1 MNWLVAGL
9 PEIGLAL
16 AAMAVLLAGRFR
28 ATQRRVRARQHAGPR
43 ADCSSPAGL
52 VIIAPQ
58 GIGYG
63 GLFVADAFSRFVQV
77 LILAGSALAIILS
90 LDFNRQDE
98 QLARFEFP
106 VLILFAT
113 TGMMIMV
120 SATNL
125 MTLYL
130 GLELQSLALYVI
142 ASFARDSLRSAE
154 AGLKYFVLGSLASG
168 LLLYGISLTYGFSG
182 SMAFSHIAQALL
194 SGTASVGLIIG
205 MVFVL
210 SGLVFKMAAVPFHMW
225 SPDVYEGAPSSVTA
239 LLGSAPKVAAVAL
252 LLRVMVQPFGHLLP
266 QWQLLVEIISIAS
279 MVLGSLAPIMQT
291 SIKRLM
297 AYSSIGHVGYA
308 LMGLA
313 AGTASGTSG
322 TLIYLA
328 TYIFMTL
335 GTFGVILAMRRQG
348 RSVEKISDL
357 AGLGRNDGGLA
368 LAMSIFMLSMAGV
381 PPLSG
386 LLRQALRVSGG
397 HPERLVDAR
406 RDRRRDQHHRRL
418 LLPAHRQDHVF
429 RRAAERLR
437 PPRALAVLRGGCI
450 GHRDAVLHP
459 RCRTDHRRGAG
470 RRIGPSGLNASGP
483 DTDRSLPAAYQ
494 LERVASLPSTSDACV
509 ERARAGAPDG
519 LAILADVQTAGRGSR
534 GRSWACPPG
543 NLYLSVLLRPRNR
556 AEEAGAGQW
565 ALLAGVALID
575 TLAAFSASPDGLRL
589 KWPNDV
595 LSDGA
600 KLAGI
605 LVDAAM
611 TPSGRGGVARHRRR
625 RQSCVRPCDRGPE
638 DRVPC
643 DARRHA
649 ARAHGGRA
657 NIPGAYRGGSRS
669 SGPCGVCACPGCLA
683 RARASDR
690 HRRDD

>member
-1 MNWLVAGL
+1 MNWLVAL

-16 AAMAVLLAGRFR
+16 AAMAVLLAGVF
-28 ATQRRVRARQHAGPR
+28 APPKGAFVLASMLALGGLLLT
-43 ADCSSPAGL
+43 AGL

-194 SGTASVGLIIG
+194 SGSASVGLIIG

-252 LLRVMVQPFGHLLP
+252 LLRVMMQPFGHLLP

-386 LLRQALRVSGG
+386 FFGKLYVFLAAIQSGLWTLAVIGVVTSIIGAYYYLRIVKIMYF
-397 HPERLVDAR
+397 DAPLSVF
-406 RDRRRDQHHRRL
+406 DRR
-418 LLPAHRQDHVF
+418 A
-429 RRAAERLR
+429 
-437 PPRALAVLRGGCI
+437 
-450 GHRDAVLHP
+450 
-459 RCRTDHRRGAG
+459 
-470 RRIGPSGLNASGP
+470 PSLSFVVAASGIVTLFFILVAGP
-483 DTDRSLPAAYQ
+483 ITAAAQ
-494 LERVASLPSTSDACV
+494 AAAS
-509 ERARAGAPDG
+509 
-519 LAILADVQTAGRGSR
+519 
-534 GRSWACPPG
+534 
-543 NLYLSVLLRPRNR
+543 
-556 AEEAGAGQW
+556 
-565 ALLAGVALID
+565 ALLG
-575 TLAAFSASPDGLRL
+575 
-589 KWPNDV
+589 
-595 LSDGA
+595 
-600 KLAGI
+600 
-605 LVDAAM
+605 
-611 TPSGRGGVARHRRR
+611 
-625 RQSCVRPCDRGPE
+625 
-638 DRVPC
+638 
-643 DARRHA
+643 
-649 ARAHGGRA
+649 
-657 NIPGAYRGGSRS
+657 
-669 SGPCGVCACPGCLA
+669 
-683 RARASDR
+683 
-690 HRRDD
+690 

>member
-1 MNWLVAGL
+1 MNWLVAL
-9 PEIGLAL
+9 PEIALAL
-16 AAMAVLLAGRFR
+16 AAMAVLLAGVF
-28 ATQRRVRARQHAGPR
+28 
-43 ADCSSPAGL
+43 SPPKTSFALASMLALGGLLITAGL
-52 VIIAPQ
+52 VLVAPQ
-58 GIGYG
+58 GVGYG
-63 GLFVADAFSRFVQV
+63 GLFIADAFSRFVQV
-77 LILAGSALAIILS
+77 LILAGAALAIILS
-90 LDFNRQDE
+90 LDFNRQE
-98 QLARFEFP
+98 EGLARFEFP

-182 SMAFSHIAQALL
+182 SMAFGHIAQALL
-194 SGTASVGLIIG
+194 SGTPSVGLVIG

-252 LLRVMVQPFGHLLP
+252 LLRVMIGPFGHLLP

-328 TYIFMTL
+328 TYLFMTL

-386 LLRQALRVSGG
+386 FFGKLYVFLAAIQSGLWTLAVIGVLTSIVGAYYYLRIIKIMYF
-397 HPERLVDAR
+397 DAPLSVF
-406 RDRRRDQHHRRL
+406 DRR
-418 LLPAHRQDHVF
+418 A
-429 RRAAERLR
+429 
-437 PPRALAVLRGGCI
+437 
-450 GHRDAVLHP
+450 
-459 RCRTDHRRGAG
+459 
-470 RRIGPSGLNASGP
+470 PSLSFVVAASGIVTLFFILVAGP
-483 DTDRSLPAAYQ
+483 ITAAAQ
-494 LERVASLPSTSDACV
+494 AAAS
-509 ERARAGAPDG
+509 
-519 LAILADVQTAGRGSR
+519 
-534 GRSWACPPG
+534 
-543 NLYLSVLLRPRNR
+543 
-556 AEEAGAGQW
+556 
-565 ALLAGVALID
+565 ALLG
-575 TLAAFSASPDGLRL
+575 
-589 KWPNDV
+589 
-595 LSDGA
+595 
-600 KLAGI
+600 
-605 LVDAAM
+605 
-611 TPSGRGGVARHRRR
+611 
-625 RQSCVRPCDRGPE
+625 
-638 DRVPC
+638 
-643 DARRHA
+643 
-649 ARAHGGRA
+649 
-657 NIPGAYRGGSRS
+657 
-669 SGPCGVCACPGCLA
+669 
-683 RARASDR
+683 
-690 HRRDD
+690 

>member
-1 MNWLVAGL
+1 MNWLVAL
-9 PEIGLAL
+9 PEIALAL
-16 AAMAVLLAGRFR
+16 AAMAVLLAGVF
-28 ATQRRVRARQHAGPR
+28 APPKGAFLLASMLSLGGLLIT
-43 ADCSSPAGL
+43 AGL
-52 VIIAPQ
+52 VIIAPH
-58 GIGYG
+58 GLGYG

-120 SATNL
+120 AATNL

-182 SMAFSHIAQALL
+182 SMDFGHIEQALV
-194 SGTASVGLIIG
+194 SGRASVGLIIG

-252 LLRVMVQPFGHLLP
+252 LLRVMMQPFGHLLP

-386 LLRQALRVSGG
+386 FFGKLYVFLAAIQSGLWTLAVIGVLTSIVGAYYYLRIIKIMYFDAPVS
-397 HPERLVDAR
+397 VF
-406 RDRRRDQHHRRL
+406 DRRSSSL
-418 LLPAHRQDHVF
+418 SFVVA
-429 RRAAERLR
+429 
-437 PPRALAVLRGGCI
+437 
-450 GHRDAVLHP
+450 
-459 RCRTDHRRGAG
+459 
-470 RRIGPSGLNASGP
+470 ASGIVTLFFILVAGP
-483 DTDRSLPAAYQ
+483 ITAAAQ
-494 LERVASLPSTSDACV
+494 AAAS
-509 ERARAGAPDG
+509 
-519 LAILADVQTAGRGSR
+519 
-534 GRSWACPPG
+534 
-543 NLYLSVLLRPRNR
+543 
-556 AEEAGAGQW
+556 
-565 ALLAGVALID
+565 ALLG
-575 TLAAFSASPDGLRL
+575 
-589 KWPNDV
+589 
-595 LSDGA
+595 
-600 KLAGI
+600 
-605 LVDAAM
+605 
-611 TPSGRGGVARHRRR
+611 
-625 RQSCVRPCDRGPE
+625 
-638 DRVPC
+638 
-643 DARRHA
+643 
-649 ARAHGGRA
+649 
-657 NIPGAYRGGSRS
+657 
-669 SGPCGVCACPGCLA
+669 
-683 RARASDR
+683 
-690 HRRDD
+690 